1 MTNTKVGCTQTARL
15 LQKSG
20 KRTVQGVLPE
30 KILGREGGEGMND
43 TERKWEMKGYKG
55 FNPGLICKDK
65 QYQENTVFE
74 EPEAKICE
82 KGMHFCKNPFDV
94 LDYYD
99 LICSDGTPNEFTEVE
114 TLDEPKTDDQK
125 KFCSRK
131 LKIGV
136 KLGLSGFIKACVDFV
151 LEKTIAERPSENV
164 GSGDYARIGSSGNS
178 ARIGSSGYSARIGG
192 SGDSAKIGS
201 SGDYAQIGSS
211 GNYARIGS
219 TGYCA
224 KIGSSGDCVQIGSS
238 GDSAKIG
245 SSGDYAQIGS
255 SGNYARIG
263 STGDCAKIGSSG
275 DCVQIGSSGYS
286 AQIGSSGDSARIG
299 GSGDCV
305 RIGSSGDYAQI
316 GSSGDYARINCTG
329 SDSVICCAGHG
340 SVVKAP
346 IGCWITLSEWKYDGA
361 KQRCIPVCVKTE
373 YVDGEKIKA
382 DTPYK
387 LENGKFVEAQ
397 P

>member
-1 MTNTKVGCTQTARL
+1 
-15 LQKSG
+15 
-20 KRTVQGVLPE
+20 
-30 KILGREGGEGMND
+30 
-43 TERKWEMKGYKG
+43 MKGYKG

-82 KGMHFCKNPFDV
+82 KGMHFCENPFDV

-99 LICSDGTPNEFTEVE
+99 LIRSDGTPNEFAKVE
-114 TLDEPKTDDQK
+114 ALDEPKTDDKK

-136 KLGLSGFIKACVDFV
+136 KLGLSGFVKACVDFV
-151 LEKTIAERPSENV
+151 LEKTIAEMPSENV
-164 GSGDYARIGSSGNS
+164 DSGNYAR
-178 ARIGSSGYSARIGG
+178 
-192 SGDSAKIGS
+192 
-201 SGDYAQIGSS
+201 IGSS

-219 TGYCA
+219 
-224 KIGSSGDCVQIGSS
+224 
-238 GDSAKIG
+238 
-245 SSGDYAQIGS
+245 

-263 STGDCAKIGSSG
+263 SSG
-275 DCVQIGSSGYS
+275 DS
-286 AQIGSSGDSARIG
+286 AQIGSSGYYA
-299 GSGDCV
+299 
-305 RIGSSGDYAQI
+305 RIGSSGNYAQ
-316 GSSGDYARINCTG
+316 INCTG

-346 IGCWITLSEWKYDGA
+346 IGCWITLAEWKYDGA
-361 KQRCIPVCVKTE
+361 KQRCVPVCVKTE

-382 DTPYK
+382 DTPYTLK
-387 LENGKFVEAQ
+387 NGEFVEVK

>member
-1 MTNTKVGCTQTARL
+1 
-15 LQKSG
+15 
-20 KRTVQGVLPE
+20 
-30 KILGREGGEGMND
+30 
-43 TERKWEMKGYKG
+43 MKGYKG
-55 FNPGLICKDK
+55 FGPGLICKDK

-82 KGMHFCKNPFDV
+82 KGMHFCENPFDV

-99 LICSDGTPNEFTEVE
+99 LIRSDGTPNEFAEVE
-114 TLDEPKTDDQK
+114 ALDEPKTDDKK
-125 KFCSRK
+125 KFCSKK

-151 LEKTIAERPSENV
+151 LEKTIAEAPSENV
-164 GSGDYARIGSSGNS
+164 DSGDCARIGSSG
-178 ARIGSSGYSARIGG
+178 
-192 SGDSAKIGS
+192 DS
-201 SGDYAQIGSS
+201 AQIGSS
-211 GNYARIGS
+211 GNYA
-219 TGYCA
+219 
-224 KIGSSGDCVQIGSS
+224 QIGSS
-238 GDSAKIG
+238 GDS
-245 SSGDYAQIGS
+245 AQIGS
-255 SGNYARIG
+255 SGNYAKIG
-263 STGDCAKIGSSG
+263 SSGYSAKIGSSG
-275 DCVQIGSSGYS
+275 NYAKIGSSGYSAQIGSSGYS

-387 LENGKFVEAQ
+387 LENGKFVEVVGG
-397 P
+397 